1 VDASPT
7 ALRSGE
13 AEGRE
18 PVMLEMDA
26 TTERLPVH
34 RRLFRGWMVITA
46 RFGFV
51 QTLVILSF
59 FYLFLIGPIALGGA
73 LARADFLHKRGL
85 REGGSAWNVADS
97 AKPDLERAKL
107 AS

>member
-1 VDASPT
+1 
-7 ALRSGE
+7 
-13 AEGRE
+13 
-18 PVMLEMDA
+18 M

-34 RRLFRGWMVITA
+34 KRLFQGWMLITA

-51 QTLVILSF
+51 QTLVILAL
-59 FYLFLIGPIALGGA
+59 FYVFLIGPVAIGTS
-73 LARADFLHKRGL
+73 LARADFLKKRGL
-85 REGGSAWNVADS
+85 RQGDSAWNDADS

>member
-1 VDASPT
+1 
-7 ALRSGE
+7 
-13 AEGRE
+13 
-18 PVMLEMDA
+18 M
-26 TTERLPVH
+26 ERLPLH
-34 RRLFRGWMVITA
+34 KRLFRGWMLITA

-51 QTLVILSF
+51 QTLVILAL
-59 FYLFLIGPIALGGA
+59 FYLFLIGPIALGSR

-85 REGGSAWNVADS
+85 RQGASAWDASDT